1 MLLDREPL
9 AYKQAGQRS
18 TLNSTL
24 RGLVDLQQYGKAFAD
39 FIKQRLKPV
48 VKVAP
53 KIDLPDE
60 ASDNVEAGTYATDHT
75 ASADWGPCQTK
86 LLS

>member
-1 MLLDREPL
+1 MVLDHEPL
-9 AYKQAGQRS
+9 AYKQAEKW

-24 RGLVDLQQYGKAFAD
+24 RGLVDLQQSGEAFAD

-53 KIDLPDE
+53 NIDLHDE

-75 ASADWGPCQTK
+75 ASAD
-86 LLS
+86 